1 MKSRIV
7 FLGSRDLG
15 YKALK
20 SLIEDDRF
28 MIVGVGVGPDSEYRN
43 SENDLNSLIK
53 KYKLNIINES
63 DLDNTDFE
71 VGISVNYH
79 KIIKKSVL
87 DLASRGFWNIHHSY
101 NLRLRGRNIT
111 THAILNSK
119 KDQIYYHGTSLHQM
133 VPELDSGP
141 IVASRSVKIE
151 SDDTAYTL
159 FTKVDKIALEL
170 FKEWIPRI
178 AFEKVYPY
186 DAPNEGVR
194 MFRAKDL
201 PSKEIPR
208 NLTDDE
214 IYDYVRAFDFPGHE
228 PAFMYADG
236 EKVELVVNE
245 RENYRKKRI
254 IANKTMFTRSKLQ

>member
-1 MKSRIV
+1 MVKSRIV

-20 SLIEDDRF
+20 WLLEDDRF
-28 MIVGVGVGPDSEYRN
+28 IIVGVGLGSDSEYRT
-43 SENDLNSLIK
+43 SENDLISLIE
-53 KYKLNIINES
+53 KYKLNVINES
-63 DLDNTDFE
+63 ELDSIEFE

-87 DLASRGFWNIHHSY
+87 DRASRGFWNIHHSY

-119 KDQIYYHGTSLHQM
+119 KDQIHYHGTSLHQM

-159 FTKVDKIALEL
+159 FTKVDEIALEL
-170 FKEWIPRI
+170 FKEWIPHI
-178 AFEKVYPY
+178 AFEKVIPY

-194 MFRAKDL
+194 MFKAKDL
-201 PSKEIPR
+201 PPKEIPK
-208 NLTDDE
+208 NLTDDQ

-228 PAFMYADG
+228 PAFIYTG
-236 EKVELVVNE
+236 GGKLELVAKE
-245 RENYRKKRI
+245 RENYRKKI
-254 IANKTMFTRSKLQ
+254 VIANKTMFTRSSS